1 MFCGLL
7 LKQQNSESALKVE
20 PECASCLLSRAQIQ
34 TYQATTNPA
43 LRFRCLAE
51 IIKLLNREFKPTSCA
66 AVIGTKRDRIIR
78 KLTDCDDPYKYNKKL
93 ANQKALKMRPHAK
106 KMVESGY
113 NQQERFKKAVLCAI
127 VGNIMEFD
135 IPGHRFT
142 LNSLATVMREAAK
155 DLVIDDIDKAYEL
168 AKKAQSVLFLAD
180 NAGEIVF
187 DTLLVEQLK
196 NMGLKVIYA
205 VKGGPVINDATMED
219 AEISDMDKLADDVI
233 TTGAD
238 AVGLQKEECS
248 AEFLKVYE
256 DAELV
261 FAKGMGYAETL
272 TEYKLTKPHFLMFR
286 TKCTPVANYFCVPRD
301 KNVAKLLT

>member
-1 MFCGLL
+1 
-7 LKQQNSESALKVE
+7 LKVE
-20 PECASCLLSRAQIQ
+20 AECESCLLSRAQIQ

-51 IIKLLNREFKPTSCA
+51 IVKLLNREFKPTSCA
-66 AVIGTKRDRIIR
+66 AEIGTKRDRIIR
-78 KLTDCDDPYKYNKKL
+78 QLSGCDDPYKYTKKQ
-93 ANQKALKMRPHAK
+93 ANQKALKLLPHAK
-106 KMVESGY
+106 KVVASGY

-135 IPGHRFT
+135 VPGHNFT
-142 LNSLATVMREAAK
+142 LNSLATVLRDASK
-155 DLVIDDIDKAYEL
+155 DLVIDDIDAAYEL
-168 AKKAQSVLFLAD
+168 AKKAQSVLYLAD

-196 NMGLKVIYA
+196 NMGLKVIYV

-219 AEISDMDKLADDVI
+219 VEVSKMDLLADEVI

-238 AVGLQKEECS
+238 AVGLQKKEVS

-256 DAELV
+256 AAELV

-272 TEYKLTKPHFLMFR
+272 TEYKLTKPHLLMFR
-286 TKCTPVANYFCVPRD
+286 TKCTPVANYFCVPRN
-301 KNVAKLLT
+301 KNVAKLMT

>member
-1 MFCGLL
+1 M
-7 LKQQNSESALKVE
+7 KSALKVE
-20 PECASCLLSRAQIQ
+20 PECAACLLSRAQVQ

-43 LRFRCLAE
+43 LRFRCLSE
-51 IIKLLNREFKPTSCA
+51 VIKLLNREFKPTSCP

-78 KLTDCDDPYKYNKKL
+78 KLTGCDDPYKYSKKL

-127 VGNIMEFD
+127 VGNVMEFD

-142 LNSLATVMREAAK
+142 LNSLSTLMQQAAK

-168 AKKAQSVLFLAD
+168 AKKAQSILFLAD

-196 NMGLKVIYA
+196 NMGLKVIYV

-256 DAELV
+256 EAELV

-286 TKCTPVANYFCVPRD
+286 TKCTPVANYFCIPRD

>member
-1 MFCGLL
+1 M
-7 LKQQNSESALKVE
+7 KVE
-20 PECASCLLSRAQIQ
+20 PECESCLLARAQVQ

-51 IIKLLNREFKPTSCA
+51 VTKLLNREFKPTSVA
-66 AVIGTKRDRIIR
+66 ADLGTKRDRIIR
-78 KLTDCDDPYKYNKKL
+78 ELTGNNDPYKYNKKL
-93 ANQKALKMRPHAK
+93 ANATALRMLPQLK
-106 KMVESGY
+106 KMVEAGY
-113 NQQERFKKAVLCAI
+113 NQQERFKKACLCAI

-135 IPGHRFT
+135 IPGHKFA
-142 LNSLATVMREAAK
+142 LKNLAACMRQAAK

-168 AKKAQSVLFLAD
+168 AKKANSVLFLAD

-196 NMGLKVIYA
+196 NMGLKVTYV

-219 AEISDMDKLADDVI
+219 VKISGMDKLADEVI
-233 TTGAD
+233 TTGTD
-238 AVGLQKEECS
+238 AVGLLKKEVS
-248 AEFLKVYE
+248 PEFLKVY
-256 DAELV
+256 DTAELV

-286 TKCTPVANYFCVPRD
+286 TKCVPVANYFMAPRD
-301 KNVAKLLT
+301 KNIAKLMP